1 MYLTKPKRPGVKV
14 ERIYRL
20 LLDHPL
26 KDMTSYR
33 LAKGSCSDHHW
44 TLDKVRELQK
54 LGVMKGMKVVRPKD
68 LFLIWANRP
77 TDIRSREYFVKDVLG
92 KIKGSK
98 MEYAATTYFG
108 ENQIGRYLFPSRMDI
123 YIRFEDASK
132 WHMDL
137 VRDGLVGKGNLR
149 LMITDEHVFFNP
161 FTRGEIKTVSVQQLI
176 VDLLREGGVCNEA
189 AELLMERFYGEE

>member
-1 MYLTKPKRPGVKV
+1 MDNLEMYLTKPKRPGVKV

-26 KDMTSYR
+26 KEMTSYR

-92 KIKGSK
+92 
-98 MEYAATTYFG
+98 T
-108 ENQIGRYLFPSRMDI
+108 Q
-123 YIRFEDASK
+123 
-132 WHMDL
+132 
-137 VRDGLVGKGNLR
+137 V
-149 LMITDEHVFFNP
+149 
-161 FTRGEIKTVSVQQLI
+161 
-176 VDLLREGGVCNEA
+176 
-189 AELLMERFYGEE
+189 